1 NKYITNGTLLFKING
16 QTIGTAKIKEGK
28 ALINYDASGLY
39 AGKYTISTV
48 YGANRLYSEYRD
60 NATLTIKV
68 KSAYTF
74 DEVREAAVYV
84 RNHYEQNQII
94 KDVKIGSSKLQ
105 IQEYLY
111 LVANAISNIYN
122 NKASSTLYYKACEAP
137 VNQVDTVKTFTLYP
151 SDVYSICTRLISYVD
166 YNAKAPS
173 YISTSGGNLGYYNV
187 IYCLSKVLDVSTKT
201 YFVESCIVYPWS
213 TLHPSN
219 PTVRHIYITTDNI
232 YSKTKDMAFMKQIKA
247 KLESKGFTVTIVG
260 IGPNTHNVNIWA
272 KNTTINSVQVSLFGG
287 SDSGM
292 FRDICSRSFM
302 RTKSNRILY
311 LVYNPE
317 TAKDFRNLTWLER
330 AWDDNYSP
338 SSFKGLA
345 NPSDY
350 VLSHGY
356 YYSFTNDVNTIVND
370 IIKAIS

>member
-1 NKYITNGTLLFKING
+1 M
-16 QTIGTAKIKEGK
+16 Q
-28 ALINYDASGLY
+28 
-39 AGKYTISTV
+39 
-48 YGANRLYSEYRD
+48 
-60 NATLTIKV
+60 
-68 KSAYTF
+68 
-74 DEVREAAVYV
+74 
-84 RNHYEQNQII
+84 
-94 KDVKIGSSKLQ
+94 
-105 IQEYLY
+105 
-111 LVANAISNIYN
+111 
-122 NKASSTLYYKACEAP
+122 
-137 VNQVDTVKTFTLYP
+137 
-151 SDVYSICTRLISYVD
+151 CTPRI
-166 YNAKAPS
+166 
-173 YISTSGGNLGYYNV
+173 
-187 IYCLSKVLDVSTKT
+187 
-201 YFVESCIVYPWS
+201 
-213 TLHPSN
+213 
-219 PTVRHIYITTDNI
+219 
-232 YSKTKDMAFMKQIKA
+232 KDMAYMKQFKA

-356 YYSFTNDVNTIVND
+356 YYSFTNDVDTIVND
-370 IIKAIS
+370 IIKSIS